1 MSKKI
6 LTAEDILNETDSSD
20 DSNSS
25 DSSAGKKVIV
35 QTPPK

>member
-6 LTAEDILNETDSSD
+6 LTAEDILNETDSED

-25 DSSAGKKVIV
+25 DSSNNKKIIV
-35 QTPPK
+35 